1 MKYKT
6 SLSIFFMVLAFSAN
20 AEIALTEADILG
32 VWSVDAESS
41 KRDGSGGKALQTTW
55 TFNKDGTMVGEST
68 DSQRHARIGKFSAT
82 VKYRIENGTL
92 IKQASPGR
100 SREETCI
107 VIEKEDPKM
116 VLKCRTIYF
125 FMTKK

>member
-6 SLSIFFMVLAFSAN
+6 SLSIFFMVLAFTAN

-32 VWSVDAESS
+32 IWSVDAESS

-82 VKYRIENGTL
+82 VKYRIENGNL

-100 SREETCI
+100 KREETCI